1 VRSSL
6 PPEPLQAPVTPR
18 ILRWIF
24 IPLSWLYAL
33 YASAIFLLMGGA
45 LLIVLLLIPARTLR
59 RRIVSSVARGALWLI
74 GMPISVT
81 GLEHVP
87 LPSITVANHASYLD
101 GVVLQAVLPPHFS
114 FVIKREMATVPLM
127 GTLLTRIGSQFVERN
142 HPGRST
148 RDALRVVRS
157 AARGEALGFFPE
169 GTFSARPGL
178 ARFHIGA
185 FAAAVRAELPIV
197 PIIIHGTRRCL
208 PPATLRPH
216 PGRIHVRILPPIR
229 PRADAA
235 DAASALRDSARACI
249 LEHLGEPD
257 LMDSP

>member
-1 VRSSL
+1 
-6 PPEPLQAPVTPR
+6 
-18 ILRWIF
+18 LRWILT
-24 IPLSWLYAL
+24 PLSWLYAL
-33 YASAIFLLMGGA
+33 YAAAIFLLMGGV
-45 LLIVLLLIPARTLR
+45 LLIVLLIAPSRTLR
-59 RRIVSSVARGALWLI
+59 RRIAGSVARAALWLI

-101 GVVLQAVLPPHFS
+101 GVVLQAVLPPHFG

-127 GTLLTRIGSQFVERN
+127 GILLTRIGSQFVERN

-157 AARGEALGFFPE
+157 AASGEALGFFPE
-169 GTFSARPGL
+169 GTFSPRPGL

-185 FAAAVRAELPIV
+185 FAAAARANLPIV
-197 PIIIHGTRRCL
+197 PIIIQGTRRCL

-216 PGRIHVRILPPIR
+216 PGRIHVRILPAILPQ
-229 PRADAA
+229 ADAA
-235 DAASALRDSARACI
+235 DAAAALRDSARARI
-249 LEHLGEPD
+249 LEYLGEPD
-257 LMDSP
+257 LREAP

>member
-1 VRSSL
+1 MPSSS
-6 PPEPLQAPVTPR
+6 PPQPAQAPVSPQ

-24 IPLSWLYAL
+24 IPLSWLYGL
-33 YASAIFLLMGGA
+33 YASAVFLLMGGA
-45 LLIVLLLIPARTLR
+45 LLIGMLIIPSRTLR
-59 RRIVSSVARGALWLI
+59 RRIVRSVARTALWLI
-74 GMPISVT
+74 GMPISVS
-81 GLEHVP
+81 GLEEVP
-87 LPSITVANHASYLD
+87 LPSITVANHCSYLD

-127 GTLLTRIGSQFVERN
+127 GTLLTRIGSQFVDRK

-157 AARGEALGFFPE
+157 AASGEALGFFPE

-185 FAAAVRAELPIV
+185 FAAAVRANLPIV
-197 PIIIHGTRRCL
+197 PIVIQGTRHCL

-216 PGRIHVRILPPIR
+216 PGRIRVRILPALR
-229 PRADAA
+229 PQADAT
-235 DAASALRDSARACI
+235 DAASSLRDAARERI

-257 LMDSP
+257 LVNEQ

>member
-1 VRSSL
+1 
-6 PPEPLQAPVTPR
+6 
-18 ILRWIF
+18 LRWIL
-24 IPLSWLYAL
+24 IPLSWLYGL
-33 YASAIFLLMGGA
+33 YASVIFLLIGGA
-45 LLIVLLLIPARTLR
+45 LLIVMLILPSRTLR
-59 RRIVSSVARGALWLI
+59 RRIVRLVARSALWLV

-101 GVVLQAVLPPHFS
+101 GVVLQAVLPPHFG
-114 FVIKREMATVPLM
+114 FVIKREMATVPLL

-157 AARGEALGFFPE
+157 AASGEALGFFPE
-169 GTFSARPGL
+169 GTFTARPGL

-185 FAAAVRAELPIV
+185 FAAAVRADLPIV
-197 PIIIHGTRRCL
+197 PIIIQGTRHCL
-208 PPATLRPH
+208 APETLRPY
-216 PGRIHVRILPPIR
+216 PGRIRVRILPAIR
-229 PRADAA
+229 PQADAA
-235 DAASALRDSARACI
+235 DAASSLRDAARARI

-257 LMDSP
+257 LMDQP